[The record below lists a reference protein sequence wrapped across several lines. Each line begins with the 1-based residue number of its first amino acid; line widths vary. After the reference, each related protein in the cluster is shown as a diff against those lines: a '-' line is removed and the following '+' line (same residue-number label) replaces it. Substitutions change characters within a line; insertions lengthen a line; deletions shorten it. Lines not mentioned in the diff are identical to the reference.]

1 MKIFS
6 EKINERLKLNKDT
19 KIKNSLSCISLDDI
33 KKGDL
38 FKCCTI
44 NLHHLDNLNFKDLS
58 YDLVCEQKPTK
69 SFNNIYIMEVSW
81 KGPFNVPGFYIYH
94 YTNIKSSF
102 LIFFDESSTAIFVLF
117 RDSDE
122 AKDFID
128 NYSKY
133 KNEIKKVY
141 DEYVKNIK

>member
-1 MKIFS
+1 MKKFT
-6 EKINERLKLNKDT
+6 EQINERLKLNKDT
-19 KIKNSLSCISLDDI
+19 KINLNNLSITEI
-33 KKGDL
+33 HEGDL

-44 NLHHLDNLNFKDLS
+44 KLHHLDNLNFKDLS

-69 SFNNIYIMEVSW
+69 SFNDIYIMEVSW
-81 KGPFNVPGFYIYH
+81 KGPINVPGFYIYH

-133 KNEIKKVY
+133 QNEIKKVY